1 MKFKLLIILLLISMV
16 VGCKNTLPEEF
27 IYSFPEE
34 FIYSFEMNSIE
45 EEDQDEIQRWLNEP
59 DQTTTRT
66 YEVYDEINGRYF
78 VYAHSRK
85 FSEVNVEQ
93 KDDAI
98 RMMFRNE
105 KVDGSGKDAFVK
117 IKFNPDII
125 KNFVLDT
132 EETE

>member
-1 MKFKLLIILLLISMV
+1 MKRK
-16 VGCKNTLPEEF
+16 T
-27 IYSFPEE
+27 
-34 FIYSFEMNSIE
+34 
-45 EEDQDEIQRWLNEP
+45 QDEIQRWLNEP

-85 FSEVNVEQ
+85 FSEVDVEQ
-93 KDDAI
+93 KGDAI
-98 RMMFRNE
+98 KVMFRNE

-125 KNFVLDT
+125 KNFVLDS
-132 EETE
+132 EEAE